1 MTPRAF
7 AATAL
12 VLGLAGHVSAADFSD
27 PTWPCQQAKVEG
39 LSPGLMWPQ
48 PLPETEPAM
57 DEATRADIRSLVGQ
71 LTLRRLDL
79 PEVEPALDTFAA
91 EHGRDPALM
100 GHVFQEVFDIMSRT
114 RAEIM
119 TGIEEYS
126 LSQIDLA
133 ERIDAARN
141 VMEAEMAKE
150 EPDFDKVDAA
160 EEQLAWDERIYDE
173 RRQSL
178 TYVCETPVLLEK
190 RLYAIAQMLLK
201 RVES

>member
-1 MTPRAF
+1 MKTRAF
-7 AATAL
+7 TAAAL
-12 VLGLAGHVSAADFSD
+12 VLGLAGPVAAADFSD
-27 PTWPCQQAKVEG
+27 PTWPCQQAKVER
-39 LSPGLMWPQ
+39 LSPGLMWPE
-48 PLPETEPAM
+48 PLPEIDPEF
-57 DEATRADIRSLVGQ
+57 DETTRADIRSLVGQ

-79 PEVEPALDTFAA
+79 PEVAPALDSFAE
-91 EHGRDPALM
+91 EHGRDPELM
-100 GHVFQEVFDIMSRT
+100 GHVFQEVFDVMSRT
-114 RAEIM
+114 RTEIM
-119 TGIEEYS
+119 SGIEEYS

-141 VMEAEMAKE
+141 VMESEMAKD

-190 RLYAIAQMLLK
+190 RLYAIAQMLLQ